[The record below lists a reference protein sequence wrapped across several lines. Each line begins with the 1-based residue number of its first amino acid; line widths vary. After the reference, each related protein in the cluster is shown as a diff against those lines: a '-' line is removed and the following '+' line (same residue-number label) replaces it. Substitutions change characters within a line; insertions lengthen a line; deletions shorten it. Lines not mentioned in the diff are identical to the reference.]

1 MSWKIGDWTTW
12 DGLTEEND
20 TAPVVFGNKPAVK
33 APAAAPAAAKPREV
47 SKAKG
52 TGVAFKGI
60 EKKKKKPRTAGLM
73 KVVESPKAQPAEDE
87 AEDASEEVTFEGP
100 SVPSPYIVN
109 TKNPFAALGD
119 LMDMEEAEEEAAA
132 KAEAEAVS
140 KRAVAAKPSKI
151 TAAVEA
157 VAASPIV
164 RRTRGAIRS
173 TFEKVVDFVK
183 NSPALVD
190 RSRSVLTE
198 QNKSS
203 ANEKVEVK
211 VPAAAPKRAIAA
223 PKRAAAAPEAAP
235 MRRSSRLRPTAA

>member
-190 RSRSVLTE
+190 RSRSVCCCTHERLPRTSRT
-198 QNKSS
+198 NAFCFPMFSS
-203 ANEKVEVK
+203 SDAV
-211 VPAAAPKRAIAA
+211 
-223 PKRAAAAPEAAP
+223 
-235 MRRSSRLRPTAA
+235 